1 MTRSIT
7 ELKNRGFIACTDNLK
22 GMSAAIQAVY
32 PQTKHQL
39 CIVHQIRNSL
49 KYVPY
54 KGKKEV
60 ARELKKV
67 YDAYTVDI
75 AESELENF
83 TDKYDAKYPLIS
95 KSWINN

>member
-22 GMSAAIQAVY
+22 GMSDAIQAVY
-32 PQTKHQL
+32 PQTKHRL

-54 KGKKEV
+54 KDKKDV

-67 YDAYTVDI
+67 
-75 AESELENF
+75 
-83 TDKYDAKYPLIS
+83 YDAKYPLIS